1 MFAIK
6 IINDSKVYVLHLVQF
21 MSIEMLL
28 ESVFVNKAI
37 TREVSHHIANLWIV
51 HQGHHLITPEETAFQ
66 LAVQIKFLL
75 MVFVFVDMVIIKIT
89 TMVCVFQTVHQARLI

>member
-6 IINDSKVYVLHLVQF
+6 IINDSKVYAFHLAQF

-37 TREVSHHIANLWIV
+37 TREVSHHIVNLWIV
-51 HQGHHLITPEETAFQ
+51 HQGHHLITPEETVFQ

-89 TMVCVFQTVHQARLI
+89 IMVCVFQTVHLARLI